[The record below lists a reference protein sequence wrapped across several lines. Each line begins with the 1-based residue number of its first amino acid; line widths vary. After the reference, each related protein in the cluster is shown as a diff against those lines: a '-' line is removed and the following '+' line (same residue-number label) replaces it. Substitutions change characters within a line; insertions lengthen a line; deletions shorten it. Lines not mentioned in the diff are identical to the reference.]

1 VSFRPFG
8 LSLSKPLFAH
18 HPLESRHRPLRLRYR
33 SPAQPWRGG
42 CSLRE
47 AESGCAP
54 DRAVPFLCFA
64 KEKEPKERRPDGGG
78 RPRANCSA
86 VLGVWGL
93 AQNSL
98 RGLRPLRSDNRAKS
112 VVDARLR
119 ARPQTPVLL
128 DASHGAQEQ
137 YGRLLRKL
145 SLSKPRFASA
155 RSARC
160 SSCRCAARRIW
171 CTSPPSDELSSAGLC
186 SCVRSTLRNL
196 TSRRLSERRERSEQ
210 SELGASC
217 KDRAAQG
224 SPRIARA
231 EEAGSLSLPP
241 FFVDT
246 KKGGRPPG
254 RNPGAASRSEQDSHA
269 HAGTNGAGL
278 RYLSLSGRWC
288 AKASG
293 GAKQAMT
300 QRTQGAA
307 TCPQS

>member
-1 VSFRPFG
+1 VSFRPLG

-18 HPLESRHRPLRLRYR
+18 RHPLRLRYR
-33 SPAQPWRGG
+33 SPAPPWRKG

-47 AESGCAP
+47 AASGCAP

-78 RPRANCSA
+78 RPRADCSA

-93 AQNSL
+93 APNSL

-171 CTSPPSDELSSAGLC
+171 CSSPPSDELSSAGLC
-186 SCVRSTLRNL
+186 GARDSAHPQL
-196 TSRRLSERRERSEQ
+196 TSRRLSERSERSER
-210 SELGASC
+210 SELGAAAKTEQRKAALASRGPSRQGRFLC
-217 KDRAAQG
+217 PLSLSTQRKGVGRRAETPARPHAVNNSFIARAAQ
-224 SPRIARA
+224 
-231 EEAGSLSLPP
+231 SLDSRLRGN
-241 FFVDT
+241 D
-246 KKGGRPPG
+246 
-254 RNPGAASRSEQDSHA
+254 GAA
-269 HAGTNGAGL
+269 
-278 RYLSLSGRWC
+278 
-288 AKASG
+288 
-293 GAKQAMT
+293 
-300 QRTQGAA
+300 
-307 TCPQS
+307 